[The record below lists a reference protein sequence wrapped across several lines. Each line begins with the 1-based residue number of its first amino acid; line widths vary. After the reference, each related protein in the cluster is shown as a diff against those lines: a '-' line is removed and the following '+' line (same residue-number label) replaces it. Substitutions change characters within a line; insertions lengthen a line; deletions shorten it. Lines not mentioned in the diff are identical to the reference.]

1 MKLPSVCLN
10 CDLSEE
16 YICPGCLLEVTR
28 ASPPNFLLLLA
39 DDFGYSDVSWNNPA
53 MVTPALAALARDGVV
68 LDT

>member
-1 MKLPSVCLN
+1 ML
-10 CDLSEE
+10 
-16 YICPGCLLEVTR
+16 CPGCLLEVTG